1 MDLKDFVSETLLS
14 IVTGV
19 TEAQAKA
26 QELGAHV
33 NPTGLTRN
41 AAKVAH
47 NAVWDNSNNN
57 YAQLVTFDVAVTAED
72 TAKAGAKVKVI
83 AGIFGA
89 GADAE
94 TGTKSSLA
102 SRVQF
107 SVPVLLPA
115 HNVANPN
122 ARAKVEVMVGRRKA
136 K

>member
-33 NPTGLTRN
+33 NPSGLTRN
-41 AAKVAH
+41 AAKVAD

-94 TGTKSSLA
+94 TATKSSLA

-107 SVPVLLPA
+107 SIPILLPA
-115 HNVANPN
+115 HDVANPD
-122 ARAKVEVMVGRRKA
+122 ARAKNIVVGTRKT